1 MKKSLSKLTDNKKIF
16 LFFLFSEFL
25 NLSILLITNYL
36 KPINK
41 LFSFDNNS
49 WGILRSYGNFDGFHY
64 WHIAKDGYGLYQEAF
79 FPLYPVLIK
88 ISSFFTNT
96 YFINGLIISNISFA
110 LLLFIIF
117 KLIRV
122 TEDKSTTWWFLIF
135 FLSFPT
141 SFFLTSYY
149 TESTFLLFFTLSLYF
164 LTKEKYLSSSIFGYF
179 AALTRF
185 IGLFTVI
192 PIFIYLLTER
202 KKLNFRKIA
211 VLFSPVLGFL
221 SYSTYLYIVK
231 GDFLLFINTQP
242 SFGANRSNHLILL
255 PQVMYRYLKILLT
268 FKLDITYFVAILEL
282 SVFSIFLLV
291 LLYQLYSYFKKRI
304 EIPKN
309 KGLRILVG
317 LNLFSLT
324 NLLLPTLS
332 GTLSSIPRYALLSLS
347 FFIFLAAIKSVRI
360 KFTIAVIFIIT
371 HIILFKLFLEGI
383 FIG

>member
-96 YFINGLIISNISFA
+96 YFINGIIISNISFA

-149 TESTFLLFFTLSLYF
+149 T
-164 LTKEKYLSSSIFGYF
+164 
-179 AALTRF
+179 
-185 IGLFTVI
+185 
-192 PIFIYLLTER
+192 
-202 KKLNFRKIA
+202 
-211 VLFSPVLGFL
+211 
-221 SYSTYLYIVK
+221 
-231 GDFLLFINTQP
+231 
-242 SFGANRSNHLILL
+242 
-255 PQVMYRYLKILLT
+255 
-268 FKLDITYFVAILEL
+268 
-282 SVFSIFLLV
+282 
-291 LLYQLYSYFKKRI
+291 
-304 EIPKN
+304 
-309 KGLRILVG
+309 
-317 LNLFSLT
+317 
-324 NLLLPTLS
+324 
-332 GTLSSIPRYALLSLS
+332 
-347 FFIFLAAIKSVRI
+347 
-360 KFTIAVIFIIT
+360 
-371 HIILFKLFLEGI
+371 
-383 FIG
+383 